1 MNEKQKQSYDRL
13 VERFNR
19 VPDQESNN
27 SLLDC
32 YMVRFG
38 NLWIGIELDGYSHS

>member
-1 MNEKQKQSYDRL
+1 MNEKQKQSYEKL
-13 VERFNR
+13 VNQWER
-19 VPDQESNN
+19 VPDEEHKDA
-27 SLLDC
+27 LLGC